1 MYVLLE
7 KFFQLWQPDQHLHER
22 NTYFKR
28 KPIREKKFE
37 ASSANF
43 CAQLRTIAA
52 HCEQLRTVANNCE
65 QVRTGAAHCAQLQ
78 TAAHDCRKQKQSEFP
93 GESSSSEKPDSSKP
107 SEVKRRKNRS
117 APDPKWM
124 DNGNDAWLEYRE
136 EPAII
141 ENKVLIGIL
150 TIMNIKV
157 KLKLEEIKTL

>member
-37 ASSANF
+37 
-43 CAQLRTIAA
+43 
-52 HCEQLRTVANNCE
+52 
-65 QVRTGAAHCAQLQ
+65 VRTGAAHCAQLQ

-141 ENKVLIGIL
+141 ENKILI
-150 TIMNIKV
+150 
-157 KLKLEEIKTL
+157 KLEL

>member
-1 MYVLLE
+1 MCAVPHR
-7 KFFQLWQPDQHLHER
+7 KILHR
-22 NTYFKR
+22 R
-28 KPIREKKFE
+28 
-37 ASSANF
+37 A
-43 CAQLRTIAA
+43 
-52 HCEQLRTVANNCE
+52 
-65 QVRTGAAHCAQLQ
+65 VRTGAAHCAQLQ